1 MCVCLTLRTAV
12 PKCVVLKQDSVVF
25 ILLKLLPHTL
35 EHNFWS
41 PTATFCGSWDRKW
54 KNIEKIIGISCRHTL
69 MTAVLS
75 SKRSVS
81 LDAERKN
88 VRFYIFLQ
96 AVFRTVPPLTERME
110 EAMTAMMFT

>member
-1 MCVCLTLRTAV
+1 MCSFNAGFR
-12 PKCVVLKQDSVVF
+12 CVYIVVIVDTF
-25 ILLKLLPHTL
+25 
-35 EHNFWS
+35 ERNFWS

-54 KNIEKIIGISCRHTL
+54 KNIEKIMGISCRHTS

-88 VRFYIFLQ
+88 VCFYIFLQ